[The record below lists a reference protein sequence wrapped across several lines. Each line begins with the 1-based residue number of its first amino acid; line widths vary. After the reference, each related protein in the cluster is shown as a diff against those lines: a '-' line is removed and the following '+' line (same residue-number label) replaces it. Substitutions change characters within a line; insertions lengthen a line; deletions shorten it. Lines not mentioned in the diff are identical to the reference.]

1 MDGLLLCPDAVPNVL
16 GIFDFSIAPRLLF
29 YSYIP
34 IVFISLI
41 MGFLIFFKDKFSL
54 RASLFLL
61 LNCSFAL
68 WVTSVLFQWTA
79 ASAGLV
85 HFSWQ
90 ILALFE
96 VLIYISSF
104 YFVYVFTYKKD
115 LGSFLK
121 IIFFLFLLAV
131 SVFLPSEYM
140 MKEFDLINCQ
150 SVLGSFWNVI
160 YIFEF
165 TLLPIILI
173 LGINKSQ
180 KTTDISERKQ
190 ILIVTIGNFLFLTIF
205 VFSNII
211 GEITQKY
218 EFNLFGPIGMV
229 LFLGFVAYSMVR
241 YRAFN
246 MKLIGVQVLVIAL
259 LALVFSLLFINSLDI
274 IHVIIVITLA
284 LLSGVGY
291 FLIRGVMREVRQKE
305 QLEILSSNLESAN
318 EKLKGLDKL
327 KTEFLSLA
335 SHQLRSP
342 LTAITGYTSMLLEGS
357 FGEVAPK
364 QKEAIDRVF
373 ESSRHLTK
381 IVEDLLNVSKI
392 EQGGMKYEMKP
403 FDFTEAVSSL
413 ANDLSVTAE
422 KKGLKL
428 KFSTDSGANYWVNG
442 DMEKIRQVVLNL
454 IDNSIKYTETSGSID
469 VSVTRSPLDRVLLSI
484 KDTGMG
490 VAPEIASTLFQK
502 FSRGDGGKV
511 NTGGSGLGLYL
522 AKEIVDAHKGKVWL
536 ESKGKGMGAQFYV
549 EFSTVEAPSK

>member
-1 MDGLLLCPDAVPNVL
+1 MNDILLCPDAIPNVL

-54 RASLFLL
+54 RGSLFLTL
-61 LNCSFAL
+61 TVSFAF
-68 WVTSVLFQWTA
+68 WVLSILFQWTA

-90 ILALFE
+90 VLALFE

-104 YFVYVFTYKKD
+104 YFVYVFVYKKD
-115 LGSFLK
+115 LGVFLK
-121 IIFFLFLLAV
+121 IFFFLFLIAV
-131 SVFLPSEYM
+131 SLFLPSEYM
-140 MKEFDLINCQ
+140 MRQFDLVNCQ
-150 SVLGSFWNVI
+150 SVLGVFWTII

-165 TLLPIILI
+165 TILPIILF
-173 LGINKSQ
+173 LGLSKAHKIEDPA
-180 KTTDISERKQ
+180 TRKQ
-190 ILIVTIGNFLFLTIF
+190 SIIVTIGNVLFLAIF
-205 VFSNII
+205 ALSNIV
-211 GEITQKY
+211 GEITQQY

-229 LFLGFVAYSMVR
+229 LFLVLVTYSMVR
-241 YRAFN
+241 YKAFN
-246 MKLIGVQVLVIAL
+246 MKLVGVQVLVLAL
-259 LALVFSLLFINSLDI
+259 LTLVFSLLFINSLDI
-274 IHVIIVITLA
+274 IHIIIVITLV
-284 LLSGVGY
+284 LLSIVGY
-291 FLIRGVMREVRQKE
+291 FLIQGVMREVRQKE
-305 QLEILSSNLESAN
+305 RLAVLSDSLAEAN
-318 EKLKGLDKL
+318 EKLKDLDKL

-342 LTAITGYTSMLLEGS
+342 LTAITGYTSMLLDGS
-357 FGEVAPK
+357 FGEVQPK
-364 QKEAIDRVF
+364 QKEAVDRVF

-381 IVEDLLNVSKI
+381 VVEDLLNVSKI

-403 FDFTEAVSSL
+403 FDFTDAVSTL
-413 ANDLSVTAE
+413 ATDLSITAE

-428 KFSTDSGANYWVNG
+428 KFSTDSGNNYWVNG

-454 IDNSIKYTETSGSID
+454 IDNSIKYTAEGSID

-490 VAPEIASTLFQK
+490 VTPEVAKTLFQK
-502 FSRGDGGKV
+502 FSRGEGGKV

-536 ESKGKGMGAQFYV
+536 ESKGKGAGTTFFV
-549 EFSTVEAPSK
+549 ELSTVEKPNN